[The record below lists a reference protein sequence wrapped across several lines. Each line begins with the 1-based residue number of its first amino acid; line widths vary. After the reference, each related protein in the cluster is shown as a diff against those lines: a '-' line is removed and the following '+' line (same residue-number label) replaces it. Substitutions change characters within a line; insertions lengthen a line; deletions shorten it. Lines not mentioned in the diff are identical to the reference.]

1 MGKCV
6 IDKEAVTAPGRCHLI
21 LDVDDSRLGVAVVDP
36 LTSPST
42 PVWREVPLSE
52 GIAPSGA
59 ASVASPSERLV
70 RMLEEA
76 VYDNPVLLA
85 GFLTVDVILHAP
97 WFALLPP
104 GVSEGECRD
113 ILDASM
119 PREAADATMIAVPSD
134 GDMSPRFV
142 MYADTPLVDFL
153 RRTFSNPVFRH
164 PLEVMAS
171 WFRHTDPLGVE
182 GKMLARFSPT
192 SLDLMAFGHS
202 GLIFANT
209 FCCLD
214 PADAVY
220 FILAV
225 RDFLGIDA
233 DGELLL
239 AGDAASR
246 EAVTPILRRYVGFAM
261 PLPLPP
267 RSCGPESDGIP
278 FHVEALLS
286 AIMKNNDKTPDA
298 TCE

>member
-1 MGKCV
+1 MGRCV

-36 LTSPST
+36 LAPASM
-42 PVWREVPLSE
+42 PVWREIPLSD
-52 GIAPSGA
+52 GVAPSG
-59 ASVASPSERLV
+59 STMVASPAERLV

-76 VYDNPVLLA
+76 VYDNPVLLS
-85 GFLTVDVILHAP
+85 GFLTVDVMLHAP

-104 GVSEGECRD
+104 GVSDSDCRA

-119 PREAADATMIAVPSD
+119 PREAADATMIAAPAD
-134 GDMSPRFV
+134 GDMSPRFI

-153 RRTFSNPVFRH
+153 RRTFSNPTFRH
-164 PLEVMAS
+164 PIEAMAS
-171 WFRHTDPLGVE
+171 WFSHTDPLGVE
-182 GKMLARFSPT
+182 GKMLARFSPA
-192 SLDLMAFGHS
+192 SLDLMAFGSS
-202 GLIFANT
+202 GLVFANT

-225 RDFLGIDA
+225 RDSLGIDA

-239 AGDAASR
+239 AGDSAPR
-246 EAVTPILRRYVGFAM
+246 EAVTPLLRRYVGFAM
-261 PLPLPP
+261 PLPIPP
-267 RSCGPESDGIP
+267 RSCGGDAGVIP